1 MAITYKL
8 TKTGD
13 GFAACVR
20 KIVSSTESIIIPLS
34 ATDNTDYIEYKAW
47 LDAGNT
53 PEDAD

>member
-1 MAITYKL
+1 MALYKL

-20 KIVSSTESIIIPLS
+20 KNVSSTESIIIPLS

-53 PEDAD
+53 PEAAD